1 MEIKSR
7 EETRNDILFETRET
21 TESSR
26 MQKMTRNYKIKIWG
40 SRVIID
46 ATTTP
51 GWRYVLKIGEL
62 KSIVSSSQKQ
72 VWQIARH
79 MRIRPEAVF
88 QLLSDAFDESLA
100 NRTMVAEDGCLR
112 FESDIATITLD
123 PGEKGLSWELK
134 YKAKE
139 AMYNKAISRHPK
151 EAFTIPNDLFNGTVM
166 LPIKSLH
173 RLIALVEED
182 IQPSIGLLDTLNRYY
197 CRALSEET
205 IISDTNNLTLSFKT
219 CFRTPNGQGIYA
231 AIEPFY
237 YDPIPN
243 TWRLSRFWCTEDQE

>member
-1 MEIKSR
+1 
-7 EETRNDILFETRET
+7 
-21 TESSR
+21 
-26 MQKMTRNYKIKIWG
+26 MTRNYRIKIWG

-46 ATTTP
+46 ATTAP

-62 KSIVSSSQKQ
+62 NRIVSSSQKQ

-88 QLLSDAFDESLA
+88 KLLSDAFDENLA
-100 NRTMVAEDGCLR
+100 NRTMVAEEGCLR

-123 PGEKGLSWELK
+123 PGERGLSWELK

-139 AMYNKAISRHPK
+139 AMYNKAISGHPK
-151 EAFTIPNDLFNGTVM
+151 EAFTIPNNLFGNVI
-166 LPIKSLH
+166 LSFKAIQP
-173 RLIALVEED
+173 LIVLIEED
-182 IQPSIGLLDTLNRYY
+182 IQPSVGVLDILNRDY

-205 IISDTNNLTLSFKT
+205 IISDMNNMTLSFKT
-219 CFRTPNGQGIYA
+219 CFRTPNGQDIYA
-231 AIEPFY
+231 AIEPLY

-243 TWRLSRFWCTEDQE
+243 TWIISRFWCAEHFETDFEPAERGDGCEKLEA